1 MNEIKEDLASFEL
14 SKLLKEKGWVQ
25 RTPMVWLSLDDYQDR
40 RALDLRLL
48 LTSNEYNSPELS
60 LVVKWLE
67 LTYGIHMETFV
78 DDDQTFGF
86 YVTRFVPEGRSSS
99 PIKRGFNTRAEATE
113 KGIEYVLTNLL

>member
-67 LTYGIHMETFV
+67 LTHGIHMETFV
-78 DDDQTFGF
+78 DDDQTFGY